1 MNHQTSRSILPSF
14 RHNFDMFINY
24 QQQFIVFFVEKR
36 SDTKPKHSQKYSGNF
51 SYTKAYGKQHLRIDR
66 HLFQCLKKII

>member
-1 MNHQTSRSILPSF
+1 
-14 RHNFDMFINY
+14 MFINY

-36 SDTKPKHSQKYSGNF
+36 SDTKPKHLQKYSGNF
-51 SYTKAYGKQHLRIDR
+51 FYTKAYGKQHLRIDR